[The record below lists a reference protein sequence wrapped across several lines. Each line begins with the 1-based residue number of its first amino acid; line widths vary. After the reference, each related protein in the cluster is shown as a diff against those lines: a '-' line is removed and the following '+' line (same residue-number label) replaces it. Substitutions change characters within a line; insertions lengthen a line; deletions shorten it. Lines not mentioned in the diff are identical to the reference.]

1 MQITSALD
9 IPEKELF
16 TDQEGGLV
24 IPKEPLVNLLRK
36 FDDVSF
42 YDVLAMQ
49 QQQHRDPT
57 KSLEAKLAGIILC
70 YTTINPCGILNKYNK
85 NRYIIILTTYELN

>member
-57 KSLEAKLAGIILC
+57 KSLEAKLARIII